1 MRGVFYSGSIH
12 SILGTEAGKLSNLA
26 II

>member
-1 MRGVFYSGSIH
+1 MRGIFYAGSIH
-12 SILGTEAGKLSNLA
+12 SILGTEAGKLKNLA